1 MNIEYRK
8 VTPEEKLHVA
18 RLQGIVF
25 SFNPNEEEIREQI
38 AKGEYDSENTY
49 GAVDEKGRV
58 VAGMEVIPYTMWFDG
73 HKVPMYGIGGVAS
86 MPESRRQGNVRK
98 IFEKAFDD
106 IYEKGAV
113 FSHLY
118 PFSYDYYR
126 KFGYEHCGSVK
137 RYTLPLEY
145 ARKLENNGTTHE
157 FIKGDETLNV
167 RSELIGIYESYASRH
182 NIMLSRTD
190 WRWDEVF
197 NINLFGADRLYYWR
211 DASGKAKSWVKFK
224 KDGDIMKINDI
235 AWADH
240 ESMLGILQFVG
251 MFEGAADKLQL
262 RASPEFLADL
272 YWNDIYDIEESR
284 DLLGMNRVVNA
295 KRALELIKKD
305 GEGCFTIKVTD
316 EFAAWNNNTYMVEF
330 GNDECTV
337 KADASKSADIEVSE
351 LALMQLILGVFELDQ
366 IAQRK
371 EKDVRINA
379 NIDTLKRVFRK
390 KNLLIADYF

>member
-25 SFNPNEEEIREQI
+25 SFTQNEEEIREQI

-49 GAVDEKGRV
+49 GAIDENGRV

-106 IYEKGAV
+106 IYEKGVV

-157 FIKGDETLNV
+157 FIKGDEV
-167 RSELIGIYESYASRH
+167 RSELIEVYESYASRH

-211 DASGKAKSWVKFK
+211 NAEGAVKSWVKFK

-305 GEGCFTIKVTD
+305 GEGCFSIKVTD
-316 EFAAWNNNTYMVEF
+316 EFAAWNNNTYTVEF
-330 GNDECTV
+330 GSGECTV

-371 EKDVRINA
+371 EKDVSINA
-379 NIDTLKRVFRK
+379 NVETLKRVFRK

>member
-25 SFNPNEEEIREQI
+25 SFSQNEEEIREQI

-49 GAVDEKGRV
+49 GAIDENGRV

-157 FIKGDETLNV
+157 FIKGDEV
-167 RSELIGIYESYASRH
+167 QSELVDIYESYASRH

-190 WRWDEVF
+190 WRWNEIF

-211 DASGKAKSWVKFK
+211 DAAGSAKSWVKFK
-224 KDGDIMKINDI
+224 KEGDIMKINDI

-295 KRALELIKKD
+295 KRALELAKKD
-305 GEGCFTIKVTD
+305 GEGCFTIKIID
-316 EFAAWNNNTYMVEF
+316 EFARWNNNAYIVEF
-330 GNDECTV
+330 GSGECTV
-337 KADASKSADIEVSE
+337 KTASSKSTDIEVSE
-351 LALMQLILGVFELDQ
+351 LALMQMLLGVFELEQ

-371 EKDVRINA
+371 QKDVCING
-379 NIDTLKRVFRK
+379 NIEILKRVFRK
-390 KNLLIADYF
+390 KNLIIADYF